1 MHEYMNKKC
10 EKCNKFS
17 HCNNNDLICKSKYGT
32 LKQALN
38 MIEAIAK
45 EKYLDSYTDLV
56 IKLNNILSIINKTK
70 DM

>member
-10 EKCNKFS
+10 EKCSRFS
-17 HCNNNDLICKSKYGT
+17 HCNNNGLICKSKYGT

-45 EKYLDSYTDLV
+45 DKYLDSYTDLV

>member
-1 MHEYMNKKC
+1 MHEYMNEKC

-17 HCNNNDLICKSKYGT
+17 HCNNNGLICKSRYGT

-45 EKYLDSYTDLV
+45 EKYLNNYTDLV
-56 IKLNNILSIINKTK
+56 IKLDNILNIINQTK
-70 DM
+70 HM